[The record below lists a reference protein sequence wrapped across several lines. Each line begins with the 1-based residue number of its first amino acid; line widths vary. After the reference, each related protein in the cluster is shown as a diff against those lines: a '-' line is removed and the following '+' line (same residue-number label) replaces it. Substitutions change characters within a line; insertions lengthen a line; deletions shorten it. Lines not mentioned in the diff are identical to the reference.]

1 MLAARR
7 RIVLNVV
14 GIVGLLAI
22 WEFAAVSGLIN
33 TILLSSP
40 TRILGA
46 AGVEVRSATFWTNLL
61 VSTQEYVF
69 GMVLSIVAGTA
80 IGLALGLFR
89 RVYYVADRW
98 LTVLNST
105 PLIALAPMIIII
117 LGIDLAARVAV
128 IFTFAVFPVAINTL
142 AGVHATSNRYLRV
155 SRSFLATRSKTLTT
169 VILPGALPYIVTGLR
184 VASGRAIIGVVVAEF
199 MAASSGVGY
208 QLNVASSMLRTSTMM
223 FLIIVIGLMGVVAT
237 LLLKQAEVRVER
249 WRPAPARQ

>member
-14 GIVGLLAI
+14 GVVGLLAI
-22 WEFAAVSGLIN
+22 WEAAAAGGLVN

-40 TRILGA
+40 TRIVGA
-46 AGVEVRSATFWTNLL
+46 AGVELRSGVFWTNLAISL
-61 VSTQEYVF
+61 QEYLL
-69 GMVLSIVAGTA
+69 GMLLSIVVGTG
-80 IGLALGLFR
+80 IGLAIGLFR
-89 RVYYVADRW
+89 RVYYFADRW

-117 LGIDLAARVAV
+117 LGIDLAAKVAV
-128 IFTFAVFPVAINTL
+128 IFIFAVFPVAINTL

-155 SRSFLATRSKTLTT
+155 SRSFMASQSKTLTT
-169 VILPGALPYIVTGLR
+169 VIIPGALPYIVTGLR

-199 MAASSGVGY
+199 MAASSGIGY

-223 FLIIVIGLMGVVAT
+223 FLIIVIGLLGVVT
-237 LLLKQAEVRVER
+237 TFVLKQVEVRVER
-249 WRPAPARQ
+249 WRPAAAR